1 MSKISDYNQYVVS
14 VVGDKGYIDNE
25 PFCPFPCGG
34 YCDVVVRD
42 VDECS
47 SCCFAKESYLKEIYN
62 EDY

>member
-1 MSKISDYNQYVVS
+1 MSKMSDYNQYVAS
-14 VVGDKGYIDNE
+14 VVGDRYIADE

-47 SCCFAKESYLKEIYN
+47 SCCFAQESYLKEM
-62 EDY
+62 DKDV